1 MKKDAAKKTAK
12 KKAKVSGIKKSVRIL
27 WKAFFITIGV
37 GVFVIVA
44 ADLGWL
50 GSMPSIEELQNP
62 SASLASQV
70 YADDGTLMGKY
81 YLQDRVNVK
90 YSDISKYAID
100 ALVATEDERFYDHNG
115 IDPRSLARAIFLLGS
130 QGGGSTITMQAAKNL
145 FTDYS
150 SNIFVRLPQKIKE
163 GIIAIKLERNFTK
176 EEILTIYL
184 NTVPFSDNVYGIRNA
199 SKTFFQKEPDRLT
212 VEEAA
217 VLIGMVNAP
226 TAYNPRLYPA
236 RAKERRDFVLNKMVN
251 GNYLSEGQAAVL
263 IKKPIELNYK
273 KLNEN
278 AGLAPYFRM
287 VLGEEMKRW
296 CKSHTKAGGDNY
308 NLYKDGLKIYTTINP
323 KMQLYAEEAVAKHMS
338 YMQKILNSQ
347 GNIKTGSVWKDH
359 ENVLEAAM
367 KASDRWKSMKE
378 EGLAEAEIRK
388 SFFTSTRMKVFAW
401 NNNREKDTTMT
412 PYDSIKY
419 CRQMLQTGFMSMD
432 PLTGHVKAWV
442 GGIDFKNFK
451 FDHVNINT
459 RRQVGSTI
467 KPLLYSL
474 AIEDAGFTPNTM
486 VVDQQQSFGQYG
498 LVPATSTSCTG
509 NTMPMSSALMWSSNC
524 ATAYIMKQLGGA
536 KDNQG
541 PQRFVEFLK
550 NCNVQTSKIDPYPS
564 IALGSCEISLYE
576 MIQAYSMFPGRGFN
590 VKPMYITRIED
601 KNGNVLE
608 TYTPQRKEVIS
619 DVTAYFVISMME
631 GVVKSGTGR
640 RMWSY
645 GVNGAIAGKT
655 GTTNDNSDAW
665 FIGYTPQLIGGV
677 WSGCDDRFIRFSSTT
692 NGQGASAALPVWAY
706 FYNKVEHD
714 KTLPY
719 SDTAD
724 FAKPD
729 VGIDEPNYDYINH
742 VQMDLGAQGDDVGNG
757 QSSDYEQGYDNTNP
771 QNIAPESNTED
782 LYNNEESPS
791 GEDKKPP
798 ANTNEKPP
806 VNKNNTKP
814 PVDSSQK
821 PKAIMPKKDGDQKR

>member
-1 MKKDAAKKTAK
+1 MMAKKVAK
-12 KKAKVSGIKKSVRIL
+12 KKTVKSGIKRSVSIL
-27 WKAFFITIGV
+27 WKVFFIGLGLGILI
-37 GVFVIVA
+37 IVA
-44 ADLGWL
+44 ADLGLL
-50 GSMPSIEELQNP
+50 GKMPSIEELQNP

-90 YSDISKYAID
+90 YADISKYAVQ

-115 IDPRSLARAIFLLGS
+115 IDPRSVARAVFFLGS
-130 QGGGSTITMQAAKNL
+130 QGGGSTITMQTAKNL

-150 SNIFVRLPQKIKE
+150 NNIFVRIPQKIKE

-176 EEILTIYL
+176 EEILTLYL

-199 SKTFFQKEPDRLT
+199 AKTFFQKEPDRLS

-217 VLIGMVNAP
+217 TLIGMVNAP

-236 RAKERRDFVLNKMVN
+236 RAKDRRDFVLQKMVN
-251 GNYLSEGQAAVL
+251 SSYISQDQANAL
-263 IKKPIELNYK
+263 IVKPIVLNYK

-287 VLGEEMKRW
+287 VLGEDMKQW
-296 CKSHTKAGGDNY
+296 CKTHTKPNGDHY
-308 NLYKDGLKIYTTINP
+308 NLFLDGLKIYTTINP
-323 KMQLYAEEAVAKHMS
+323 KMQIYAEEAVAKHMA

-347 GNIKTGSVWKDH
+347 SDLKSGSVWKGH
-359 ENVLEAAM
+359 EYVLDAAM
-367 KASDRWKSMKE
+367 KASDRWKNSKDAGMSDDDIK
-378 EGLAEAEIRK
+378 K
-388 SFFTSTRMKVFAW
+388 SFYVKTNMKVFAW
-401 NNNREKDTTMT
+401 NDKREKDTAMT
-412 PYDSIKY
+412 PFDSIKY
-419 CRQMLQTGFMSMD
+419 SRQMLECGFMSMD
-432 PLTGHVKAWV
+432 PLSGYIKAWV

-486 VVDQQQSFGQYG
+486 VEDVQQQFGQYG
-498 LVPATSTSCTG
+498 FVPATSTSCTG
-509 NTMPMSSALMWSSNC
+509 RTMPMASALMWSRNC
-524 ATAYIMKQLGGA
+524 ATAYIMKQLGGS

-541 PQRFVEFLK
+541 AQRFIDFLK
-550 NCNVQTSKIDPYPS
+550 NCNVQTSKMEPYPS

-576 MIQAYSMFPGRGFN
+576 MLQAYSMFPGRGFN

-608 TYTPQRKEVIS
+608 TRTSQRKEVIS
-619 DVTAYFVISMME
+619 DVTAYFIISMME
-631 GVVKSGTGR
+631 GVVNSGTGR
-640 RMWSY
+640 RIWSY
-645 GVNGAIAGKT
+645 DVKGSIAGKT

-665 FIGYTPQLIGGV
+665 FIGYTPQLLCGV
-677 WSGCDDRFIRFSSTT
+677 WSGCDDRFIRFSNTT
-692 NGQGASAALPVWAY
+692 NGQGASAALPVWGY
-706 FYNKVEHD
+706 FYDKVERD

-719 SDTAD
+719 SDTSD

-729 VGIDEPNYDYINH
+729 INIGEPNYDYINN
-742 VQMDLGAQGDDVGNG
+742 VQMDVGAQGDNIGNG

-771 QNIAPESNTED
+771 QNIAPESNTQQD
-782 LYNNEESPS
+782 QYDNTSPTGESTQQP
-791 GEDKKPP
+791 DKKNLPNK
-798 ANTNEKPP
+798 NTNKQ
-806 VNKNNTKP
+806 
-814 PVDSSQK
+814 PVDTPQK
-821 PKAIMPKKDGDQKR
+821 PKAVMPKKDGGGN

>member
-1 MKKDAAKKTAK
+1 MAK
-12 KKAKVSGIKKSVRIL
+12 KKQSKSTIKKSVSIL
-27 WKAFFITIGV
+27 WKLFFIGLILGILL
-37 GVFVIVA
+37 IVA
-44 ADLGWL
+44 ADFGLLGK
-50 GSMPSIEELQNP
+50 MPSIEELQNP

-81 YLQDRVNVK
+81 YTQDRVNVK
-90 YSDISKYAID
+90 YTDISKYAIQ
-100 ALVATEDERFYDHNG
+100 ALVATEDERFYDHSG
-115 IDPRSLARAIFLLGS
+115 IDPRSVGRAVFFLGS
-130 QGGGSTITMQAAKNL
+130 QGGGSTITMQTAKNL

-150 SNIFVRLPQKIKE
+150 ANFFVRIPQKIKE

-176 EEILTIYL
+176 EEIITLYL

-199 SKTFFQKEPDRLT
+199 AKTFFQKEPDRLNI
-212 VEEAA
+212 EEAA
-217 VLIGMVNAP
+217 TLIGMVNAP
-226 TAYNPRLYPA
+226 TAFNPRLYPA
-236 RAKERRDFVLNKMVN
+236 RAKERRDFIINKMVN
-251 GNYLSEGQAAVL
+251 SNYIPQGQADAL
-263 IKKPIELNYK
+263 IAKPIVLNYK

-278 AGLAPYFRM
+278 TGLAPYFRM

-296 CKSHTKAGGDNY
+296 CKSHTKANGDNY
-308 NLYKDGLKIYTTINP
+308 NLYLDGLKIYTTINP
-323 KMQLYAEEAVAKHMS
+323 KMQLYAEEAVAKHMA

-347 GNIKTGSVWKDH
+347 KDIKSGSVWKGH

-367 KASDRWKSMKE
+367 KASERWKNLKK
-378 EGLAEAEIRK
+378 EGLEEEDIRK
-388 SFFTSTRMKVFAW
+388 TFYEKTSMKVFAW
-401 NNNREKDTTMT
+401 NNNREKDTVMT

-419 CRQMLQTGFMSMD
+419 SRQMLECGFMSMD
-432 PLTGHVKAWV
+432 PLSGYIKAWV

-451 FDHVNINT
+451 FDHVNKNT

-474 AIEDAGFTPNTM
+474 AIEEAGFTPNTM

-498 LVPATSTSCTG
+498 MVPATAASCTG
-509 NTMPMSSALMWSSNC
+509 NTVPMASALTWSRNC
-524 ATAYIMKQLGGA
+524 ATAYIMKQLGGD

-541 PQRFVEFLK
+541 AQRFVEFLK
-550 NCNVQTSKIDPYPS
+550 NCNVQSKVEPYPS

-576 MIQAYSMFPGRGFN
+576 MLQAYSMFPGRGFN

-608 TYTPQRKEVIS
+608 TRTSQRKEVIS

-631 GVVKSGTGR
+631 NVVRAGTGR

-645 GVNGAIAGKT
+645 GVRGSIAGKT

-665 FIGYTPQLIGGV
+665 FIGYTPQLLCGV

-692 NGQGASAALPVWAY
+692 NGQGASAALPVWGY
-706 FYNKVEHD
+706 FYNKVESD

-719 SDTAD
+719 SDTAG

-729 VGIDEPNYDYINH
+729 VGLNEPNYDYINNS
-742 VQMDLGAQGDDVGNG
+742 QLDLGAQGDDIGNG
-757 QSSDYEQGYDNTNP
+757 QSSDYEQGFDNRNP
-771 QNIAPESNTED
+771 ENISPESNTQD
-782 LYNNEESPS
+782 LYDDKTPT
-791 GEDKKPP
+791 GEDANPSQNKQP
-798 ANTNEKPP
+798 ADT
-806 VNKNNTKP
+806 
-814 PVDSSQK
+814 SQR
-821 PKAIMPKKDGDQKR
+821 PKAIMPKKEGGNNKR